1 LKNSLRPALKFE
13 MAKVSFE
20 VTSND
25 ASFIECLTDNYRNFL
40 SKGSSDQAP
49 DLKIEV
55 ALEKNQ
61 RQQESSRMKNR
72 GRWLAN
78 TITTKFD
85 FMGKTAEIKCDR
97 QEKFFFACLPDFG
110 KNINSDVFNSYV
122 LPFALHEVIKI
133 RGLFHYLIHA
143 AAVAFA
149 EEGYVFVGPSGSGK
163 STLIRLILD
172 DSNFNGQVLNDELI
186 ILSNTRDECLIY
198 GTPYGD
204 GLSREHQGEP
214 DKGFQVKAIFGLKQD
229 NRVFLE
235 KLNSAEAMRMLLS
248 QTIPHLDLEHAEVRE
263 MPDFLKKAPL
273 IAEDWLVETF
283 NLVKKIPCYN
293 LHFSLD
299 HPCWT
304 VIKNS

>member
-1 LKNSLRPALKFE
+1 MKNSLIPALKFE

-40 SKGSSDQAP
+40 SNGSSDQAP

-55 ALEKNQ
+55 TLERNQ
-61 RQQESSRMKNR
+61 KQQEISRMKNQD
-72 GRWLAN
+72 RWLAN
-78 TITTKFD
+78 TVTTKFD

-97 QEKFFFACLPDFG
+97 QNKFFFARLPDFG
-110 KNINSDVFNSYV
+110 KSINSVVFDSYI

-133 RGLFHYLIHA
+133 RELSYYLVHA
-143 AAVAFA
+143 AAVACA
-149 EEGYVFVGPSGSGK
+149 KEGYVFVGPSGSGK
-163 STLIRLILD
+163 STLIKLILD
-172 DSNFNGQVLNDELI
+172 DSNFSGQVLNDELI
-186 ILSNTRDECLIY
+186 LLSDTRDECVIY

-204 GLSREHQGEP
+204 GLSRENQREP
-214 DKGFQVKAIFGLKQD
+214 NKGFRVNAIFGLKQD

-235 KLNSAEAMRMLLS
+235 KLNSAEATRMLLS
-248 QTIPHLDLEHAEVRE
+248 QTIPHLDLEYAEVKE
-263 MPDFLKKAPL
+263 LPDFLKQAPL
-273 IAEDWLVETF
+273 IAEDWVVETF